1 VESEEARLRE
11 RVREIQSEA
20 QKAVAASS
28 PNASG
33 KWDQN
38 EGKRLTEVC
47 ALIHAHGETKV
58 SHERF
63 ITYLDQGSD
72 AS

>member
-1 VESEEARLRE
+1 MESEEARLRE

-28 PNASG
+28 PGASG

-38 EGKRLTEVC
+38 EGKRLTEVRT
-47 ALIHAHGETKV
+47 LIRAHGETKLP
-58 SHERF
+58 R
-63 ITYLDQGSD
+63 TR
-72 AS
+72 A